1 MLLHLKEREDIH
13 QSEKV
18 LNNMSVMNEIIFRF
32 IKQQTCATICCTDEK
47 GIPYCFSC
55 YYVIKPESGLLYF
68 KSSDNA
74 YHTSL
79 LANNLAVAG
88 TILPDKL
95 SKLITKGIQW
105 RGELLDEHHPQTKDA
120 DEIYHKKIP
129 LALVIK
135 GKVFTIRL
143 NIIKMT
149 DSQLGFG
156 KKNIWKRDEQ

>member
-74 YHTSL
+74 YHTSR

>member
-1 MLLHLKEREDIH
+1 
-13 QSEKV
+13 
-18 LNNMSVMNEIIFRF
+18 MSVMNEIIYRF
-32 IKQQTCATICCTDEK
+32 IKQQTCATICCTDEQ
-47 GIPYCFSC
+47 GIPYCFCC
-55 YYVIKPESGLLYF
+55 YYVVKPKTGLFYF

-79 LANNLAVAG
+79 LAINPIVAG

-105 RGELLDEHHPQTKDA
+105 RGNCWKSITHKRKMQMKSITKN
-120 DEIYHKKIP
+120 P
-129 LALVIK
+129 LALVVK
-135 GKVFTIRL
+135 GTVFTIRL

-149 DSQLGFG
+149 DSQFGFG

>member
-18 LNNMSVMNEIIFRF
+18 LNNLSVMNEIIFRF

>member
-1 MLLHLKEREDIH
+1 
-13 QSEKV
+13 
-18 LNNMSVMNEIIFRF
+18 MSVMNEIIFRF

-88 TILPDKL
+88 IILPDKL

>member
-1 MLLHLKEREDIH
+1 
-13 QSEKV
+13 
-18 LNNMSVMNEIIFRF
+18 MSVMNEIIYRF
-32 IKQQTCATICCTDEK
+32 IKQQTCATICCTDEQ
-47 GIPYCFSC
+47 GIPYCFCC
-55 YYVIKPESGLLYF
+55 YYVVKPKTGLFYF

-79 LANNLAVAG
+79 LAINPIVAG

-105 RGELLDEHHPQTKDA
+105 RGELLEEHHPQTKDA
-120 DEIYHKKIP
+120 DEIYHKKNP
-129 LALVIK
+129 LALVVK
-135 GKVFTIRL
+135 GTVFTIRL

-149 DSQLGFG
+149 DSQFGFG